1 MERFRP
7 WHIFKISMK
16 SSDSPL
22 CLTLSCPGGELCDA
36 RRQRGNLKARSGTD
50 IEEIKEKTK
59 LHRVFLPS
67 LHVAG
72 LVDRVDPTGFIP
84 SLRCEKPVYIIFRMI

>member
-1 MERFRP
+1 
-7 WHIFKISMK
+7 MK

-36 RRQRGNLKARSGTD
+36 RRQQGNLKARSGTD
-50 IEEIKEKTK
+50 IEEIKAKTM
-59 LHRVFLPS
+59 LHHVSLPS

-72 LVDRVDPTGFIP
+72 LVDRVAPTGFIP
-84 SLRCEKPVYIIFRMI
+84 SFRCEKLLYIIF